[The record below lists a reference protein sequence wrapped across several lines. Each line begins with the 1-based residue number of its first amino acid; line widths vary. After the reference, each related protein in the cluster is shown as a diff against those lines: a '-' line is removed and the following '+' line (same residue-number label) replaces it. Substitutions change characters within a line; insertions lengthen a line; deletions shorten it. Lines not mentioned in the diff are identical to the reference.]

1 MRLIALVAAA
11 LIVSLP
17 ASAQTWKEYDYP
29 DNGFYVH
36 LPAEPKIEDGTYT
49 TADGK
54 TVKARIYSLEHENI
68 SYAVTVADFSQE
80 NMQEEAA
87 IDQAVKQVIA
97 DGEVLVDIPHRINS
111 TYGRQLSIKGKDDS
125 RASVAVFF
133 RDKKLYVAN
142 GKLLAA
148 HPDKG
153 TGEATRFQQTLG
165 WSGQ

>member
-1 MRLIALVAAA
+1 MRLIAFVAAA

-17 ASAQTWKEYDYP
+17 ASAQEWKEYSYP

-36 LPAEPKIEDGTYT
+36 FPAEPQVAESTYT
-49 TADGK
+49 TMDGK
-54 TVKARIYSLEHENI
+54 TVKARTYSLERDNTL
-68 SYAVTVADFSQE
+68 YAVTVADFSQDA
-80 NMQEEAA
+80 MEEQAA
-87 IDQAVKQVIA
+87 IDQAVKQVIG

-111 TYGRQLSIKGKDDS
+111 TYGRQLSIKGRDDS

-142 GKLLAA
+142 GKLLGS

-153 TGEATRFQQTLG
+153 TGEGARFQQTLG

>member
-1 MRLIALVAAA
+1 MRLIALVFAA
-11 LIVSLP
+11 LIASVP
-17 ASAQTWKEYDYP
+17 ASAQTWKEYSYP

-36 LPAEPKIEDGTYT
+36 FPAEPQVADSTYSME
-49 TADGK
+49 GK
-54 TVKARIYSLEHENI
+54 TVKARVYSLEHENTL
-68 SYAVTVADFSQE
+68 YEVTVADFTQE
-80 NMQEEAA
+80 TMQEESA
-87 IDQAVKQVIA
+87 IDVVVKQVVG

-133 RDKKLYVAN
+133 KDKKLYVAN

-153 TGEATRFQQTLG
+153 AGDATRFQQTLG
-165 WSGQ
+165 WHGQ

>member
-1 MRLIALVAAA
+1 MRLVALVAAA

-17 ASAQTWKEYDYP
+17 ASAQTWKSYSYP
-29 DNGFYVH
+29 DNGLSFH
-36 LPAEPKIEDGTYT
+36 LPADPKIEDGTYT
-49 TADGK
+49 TMDGK

-68 SYAVTVADFSQE
+68 LYAVTVADFSQE
-80 NMQEEAA
+80 RMEEDAA
-87 IDQAVKQVIA
+87 IDQAVKQLIG

-153 TGEATRFQQTLG
+153 AGDGARFQQTLG
-165 WSGQ
+165 WE

>member
-17 ASAQTWKEYDYP
+17 ASAQEWKEYTYP
-29 DNGFYVH
+29 ESGFYVH
-36 LPAEPKIEDGTYT
+36 FPADPQVSDSTYT
-49 TADGK
+49 MDGK
-54 TVKARIYSLEHENI
+54 TVKARVYSLEHEHI
-68 SYAVTVADFSQE
+68 LYAVTVADYSQE
-80 NMQEEAA
+80 NMQEEAT
-87 IDQAVKQVIA
+87 IEQAVKQLIG
-97 DGEVLVDIPHRINS
+97 DGEVTMDIPHRINS
-111 TYGRQLSIKGKDDS
+111 TYGRQLSIKGRDDS

-142 GKLLAA
+142 GKLLGS

-153 TGEATRFQQTLG
+153 TGEGARFQQTLG

>member
-11 LIVSLP
+11 LIVSMP
-17 ASAQTWKEYDYP
+17 ASAQTWKEYTYP
-29 DNGFYVH
+29 DSGFYVH
-36 LPAEPKIEDGTYT
+36 FPAEPQIADSTYT
-49 TADGK
+49 MDGK
-54 TVKARIYSLEHENI
+54 TVKARTYSLEHDNTL
-68 SYAVTVADFSQE
+68 YAVTVADFSQE
-80 NMQEEAA
+80 NMQEESA
-87 IDQAVKQVIA
+87 IDQAVKQLIA
-97 DGEVLVDIPHRINS
+97 DGEVLVDIPHRINQ

-142 GKLLAA
+142 GKLLGS

-153 TGEATRFQQTLG
+153 AGEGARFQQTLG

>member
-1 MRLIALVAAA
+1 MRLVALVAAA

-17 ASAQTWKEYDYP
+17 ASAQTWKSYSYP
-29 DNGFYVH
+29 ESGLSFH
-36 LPAEPKIEDGTYT
+36 LPADPKIEDGTYT
-49 TADGK
+49 TMDGK

-68 SYAVTVADFSQE
+68 LYAVTVADFSQE
-80 NMQEEAA
+80 RMEDDAA
-87 IDQAVKQVIA
+87 IDQAVKQLIG

-153 TGEATRFQQTLG
+153 TGEGARFQQTLG
-165 WSGQ
+165 WE